1 MKRKQAMQIYG
12 HLYKKNYPVMKDEV
26 CQCCGVSTDLEW
38 DHCPAITTAQLFA
51 RNDNIRFILV
61 LLCKECNQSLSDKL
75 VPDFPS
81 RFYFCKEALL
91 ERYKGDLVSECRN
104 NMTNTLESLKLADAK
119 FTRLLDRIGF
129 GLVKIDQLSDKHLA
143 ILNLE
148 TVSGFKIIEHL
159 SERPGH
165 GLLSES
171 NLDED
176 NEDDQDDQ
184 EVEDSVEDEDEDE
197 EEYEDDEDDED
208 DEEEYEEKPKS
219 KVVRQAVSKRPA
231 EFYKKKQPWMDVTT
245 LEGFK
250 VFLRNEWIYTK
261 NGYAKFLSE
270 KPKIAERMNLPNHP
284 SLYFNCSWDAL
295 TSNVNIVTESGEQYS
310 LDIIETYITSN
321 MIGARLIGKS
331 DLVELLDKLDII
343 SMDEY
348 LELWHALK
356 AHSVDVIKCLP
367 GEPESTYGDWDLW

>member
-75 VPDFPS
+75 LPDFPS

-91 ERYKGDLVSECRN
+91 ERYKGDLVSECRD

-148 TVSGFKIIEHL
+148 TVSGYKIIDHL

-171 NLDED
+171 NLEED
-176 NEDDQDDQ
+176 NEDEPQTQDDADAQ
-184 EVEDSVEDEDEDE
+184 DEANRSGIPSGKK
-197 EEYEDDEDDED
+197 
-208 DEEEYEEKPKS
+208 KPKFES
-219 KVVRQAVSKRPA
+219 LAA
-231 EFYKKKQPWMDVTT
+231 
-245 LEGFK
+245 FK
-250 VFLRNEWIYTK
+250 VFLRNELIYTK
-261 NGYAKFLSE
+261 NGYETFLKEQRALAEQLQLPSE
-270 KPKIAERMNLPNHP
+270 PTQ
-284 SLYFNCSWDAL
+284 YFNCDWQEL
-295 TSNVNIVTESGEQYS
+295 TSDVVIVSESGNEYS
-310 LDIIETYITSN
+310 LDTIEQYVTSD
-321 MIGARLIGKS
+321 MVGVKIIGKRN
-331 DLVELLDKLDII
+331 LVKLLDDLEIYTG
-343 SMDEY
+343 DEY
-348 LELWHALK
+348 RDLWNALSV
-356 AHSVDVIKCLP
+356 HTVDVVDCLP
-367 GEPESTYGDWDLW
+367 EEPETA